1 MIGQFVA
8 QLRLWI
14 VLALGLGIV
23 VIDSVSRTISML
35 ADLALVGL
43 LAVVIV
49 PVLLKQ
55 QKESTATKQ

>member
-1 MIGQFVA
+1 MLGQFVA
-8 QLRLWI
+8 QVRLWI

-43 LAVVIV
+43 LAVVVV
-49 PVLLKQ
+49 PVLLREQKDSTQAKQ
-55 QKESTATKQ
+55 

>member
-1 MIGQFVA
+1 MLGQIVA
-8 QLRLWI
+8 QLRLYI

-43 LAVVIV
+43 LLIV
-49 PVLLKQ
+49 LLPVLK
-55 QKESTATKQ
+55 KDSTAAKQ

>member
-1 MIGQFVA
+1 MFGQIVA
-8 QLRLWI
+8 QLRLYI

-43 LAVVIV
+43 LAVVVV

>member
-55 QKESTATKQ
+55 QKESTAAKQ